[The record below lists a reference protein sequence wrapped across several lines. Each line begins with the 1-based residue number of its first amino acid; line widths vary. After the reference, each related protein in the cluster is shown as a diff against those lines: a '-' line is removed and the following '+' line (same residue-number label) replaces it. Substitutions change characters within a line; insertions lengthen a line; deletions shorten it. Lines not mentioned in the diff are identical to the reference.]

1 MATIIAGRFDTL
13 DTAREA
19 ARLLAARLGQ
29 EHVEVFYNGPAG
41 QHATY
46 PIGGDQDQDPGASKS
61 DSGAAKGAAAG
72 AGVGAAAGAL
82 AAGPI
87 GAAAGAGVG
96 AYTGALVG
104 AVKGAKGA
112 TEPGSTVRRRAG
124 MMVAAHLPNTDAE
137 QDVIGLLRRQG
148 ADEIETAQGEWR
160 DGKWADF
167 DPAAAPRFA
176 P

>member
-61 DSGAAKGAAAG
+61 DS
-72 AGVGAAAGAL
+72 GAAAGAL